1 MKPRTM
7 ALAVL
12 ALALLCGGMAR
23 AQDVAPNPTAERE
36 FENWVNRHQELRN
49 NPGLIRNQSYL
60 AAHPAFAGFLR
71 THPYVHQQALE
82 NSGAWDSDNHWH
94 TSNWWRQNNPN
105 WVQQNRPIWMQNR
118 SMMMNRDGDMANND
132 GDWDEGHHW
141 RKRQWW
147 IRHRRVY
154 AQQHHPGWFQQGD
167 HNQGPH
173 GRGHDHGHGHDND

>member
-1 MKPRTM
+1 MKPGTM

-12 ALALLCGGMAR
+12 ALALLCGGVAR
-23 AQDVAPNPTAERE
+23 AQEVAPNPTAERE

-71 THPYVHQQALE
+71 AHPYVNREALE
-82 NSGAWDSDNHWH
+82 NGGAWDSNHQWH
-94 TSNWWRQNNPN
+94 TANWWRQNNPN

-118 SMMMNRDGDMANND
+118 SMMMMNHDGNMANND

-141 RKRQWW
+141 HKRQWW
-147 IRHRRVY
+147 IRHRRAY
-154 AQQHHPGWFQQGD
+154 ARQHHPGWFQQGEHD
-167 HNQGPH
+167 QGPH
-173 GRGHDHGHGHDND
+173 GHGHQND